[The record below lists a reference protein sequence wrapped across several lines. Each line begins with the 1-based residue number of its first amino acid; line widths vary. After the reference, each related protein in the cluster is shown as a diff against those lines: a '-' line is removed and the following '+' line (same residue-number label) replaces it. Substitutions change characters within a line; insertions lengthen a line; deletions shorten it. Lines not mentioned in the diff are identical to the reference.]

1 MNFLK
6 NKKCKL
12 QYFLLLLSL
21 FIIPLNAYAYSNY
34 IIPGGETIGIE
45 VNSKGVLVV
54 GFYKVQNEYIGK
66 DAGFLVGDK
75 IISINNQKI
84 TTIDEMVNIVNKE
97 ATNKKLDV
105 TIERNSKTST
115 LPLDLVCDS
124 ESVCKTGLYVKD
136 EITGIGTLTY
146 IDPDTKI
153 FGALGHEILEKTTAE
168 RFEIKDGKIFKADV
182 TSTTRS
188 SNGTPG
194 EKNAIYDKG
203 TIYGK
208 ITTNEK
214 QGIFGKYQDTFPSN
228 DTLKVATKNEVVKG
242 KATIRTVLN
251 GSDIN
256 TYEIN
261 ILEVNKNSDTKNIL
275 FEITDP
281 TLLEKTGGVI
291 QGMSGS
297 PIIQNN
303 KIVGAVTH
311 VIVSDTKKGYGIFI
325 TTMLEEGDKKGASS

>member
-1 MNFLK
+1 MNVTVR
-6 NKKCKL
+6 
-12 QYFLLLLSL
+12 LLLYLW
-21 FIIPLNAYAYSNY
+21 I
-34 IIPGGETIGIE
+34 
-45 VNSKGVLVV
+45 
-54 GFYKVQNEYIGK
+54 
-66 DAGFLVGDK
+66 
-75 IISINNQKI
+75 
-84 TTIDEMVNIVNKE
+84 
-97 ATNKKLDV
+97 
-105 TIERNSKTST
+105 
-115 LPLDLVCDS
+115 LVCDS

-153 FGALGHEILEKTTAE
+153 FGALGHEILEKTTGE

-303 KIVGAVTH
+303 KIIGAVTH

>member
-1 MNFLK
+1 M
-6 NKKCKL
+6 
-12 QYFLLLLSL
+12 
-21 FIIPLNAYAYSNY
+21 
-34 IIPGGETIGIE
+34 
-45 VNSKGVLVV
+45 
-54 GFYKVQNEYIGK
+54 
-66 DAGFLVGDK
+66 
-75 IISINNQKI
+75 
-84 TTIDEMVNIVNKE
+84 
-97 ATNKKLDV
+97 
-105 TIERNSKTST
+105 
-115 LPLDLVCDS
+115 
-124 ESVCKTGLYVKD
+124 
-136 EITGIGTLTY
+136 
-146 IDPDTKI
+146 
-153 FGALGHEILEKTTAE
+153 
-168 RFEIKDGKIFKADV
+168 IFKADV
-182 TSTTRS
+182 IGTTRS
-188 SNGTPG
+188 SNGSPG
-194 EKNAIYDKG
+194 EKNAIYDKE

-214 QGIFGKYQDTFPSN
+214 QGIFGKYQDTFPST
-228 DTLKVATKNEVVKG
+228 DTLKVANKNEVVKG

-275 FEITDP
+275 FEITDS
-281 TLLEKTGGVI
+281 TLLEETGGVI